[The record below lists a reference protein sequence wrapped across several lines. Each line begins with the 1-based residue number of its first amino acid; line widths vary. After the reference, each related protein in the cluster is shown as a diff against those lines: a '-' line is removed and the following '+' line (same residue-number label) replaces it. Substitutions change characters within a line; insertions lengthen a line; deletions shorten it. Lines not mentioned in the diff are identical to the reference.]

1 MTSVPVSSPNAPGA
15 ADFPDGVIRVA
26 QLGALLGAPGL
37 VILDCRHDLAQP
49 DWGAQQYRARHVPGA
64 VFAHLDRDLAG
75 PRTGTNGRHP
85 LPPPEAFAARLRHWG
100 VGAHSRVVAYDDA
113 QGAYAARAWWMLRW
127 LGHRQVAVLDG
138 GWTAW
143 EAAGMPVSDQEPRVV
158 PGDFRAGPSLQAI
171 ADVADVLSVARAAAA
186 PGGSATLLLDA
197 RAPDRFEGRN
207 ESVDPVAGHIPG
219 AVNRFWKHNLDER
232 GNFKPS
238 PQLRAEYEALLQGRA
253 PRQVIVQCGSGVTAC
268 HDALALHLAGLPGAA
283 LYPGSW
289 SEWIADPARPIALGA

>member
-1 MTSVPVSSPNAPGA
+1 MTGVPAPAPAPPGA
-15 ADFPDGVIRVA
+15 TDFPEGTIGIA
-26 QLGALLGAPGL
+26 QLAAQLGAPGL

-49 DWGAQQYRARHVPGA
+49 DWGAHQYRASHIPGA

-75 PRTGTNGRHP
+75 PRSGTNGRHP

-100 VGAHSRVVAYDDA
+100 VGAHSRVVAYDAA

-143 EAAGMPVSDQEPRVV
+143 QDAGMPVSGEV
-158 PGDFRAGPSLQAI
+158 PAGAHGDFRIGPSLQAVT
-171 ADVADVLSVARAAAA
+171 DVADVLAVARAGDAAGA
-186 PGGSATLLLDA
+186 GVALLLDA

-207 ESVDPVAGHIPG
+207 ETIDPVAGHIPG
-219 AVNRFWKHNLDER
+219 AVNRFWKHNLDEQ
-232 GNFKPS
+232 GFFKAPAR
-238 PQLRAEYEALLQGRA
+238 LRNEYEALLQGRS

-268 HDALALHLAGLPGAA
+268 HDALALHIAGLPGAA

-289 SEWIADPARPIALGA
+289 SEWIADPARPVARGA